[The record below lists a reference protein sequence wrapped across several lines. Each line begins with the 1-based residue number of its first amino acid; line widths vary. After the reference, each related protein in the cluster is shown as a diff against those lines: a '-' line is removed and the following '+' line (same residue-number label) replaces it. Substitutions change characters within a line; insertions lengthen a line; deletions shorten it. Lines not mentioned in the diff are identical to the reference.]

1 MIRLLNEFGD
11 RDDVRRYLTQNM
23 HTFGWCGS
31 LTTYYALYEE
41 PLRSL
46 LDHPIGSLRRWAKEA
61 HVQMRKQVEAAKRD
75 DDEQDAQWN
84 A

>member
-1 MIRLLNEFGD
+1 MMRLLDEFGD

-31 LTTYYALYEE
+31 LTSYYALYEE
-41 PLRSL
+41 PSVAVRPSRGRASSL
-46 LDHPIGSLRRWAKEA
+46 GENA
-61 HVQMRKQVEAAKRD
+61 HAQMRNQVETAKRD
-75 DDEQDAQWN
+75 DDEHEAQWN